1 MGTKL
6 NSYKEYCER
15 EFRDFTRA
23 IENGWDDI
31 TNARNCGLQR
41 CLGVA
46 DFLQIV
52 EDVPFDD
59 INKIYEEYRTKFYEI
74 KKGK

>member
-1 MGTKL
+1 MTEKL

-15 EFRDFTRA
+15 EFRDFTRT
-23 IENGWDDI
+23 IDNGWDNVI
-31 TNARNCGLQR
+31 HARNCGLQR

-52 EDVPFDD
+52 EDIPFDD
-59 INKIYEEYRTKFYEI
+59 INKIYEEYRHKFYAIE
-74 KKGK
+74 KGR